1 MNQTITALALSIST
15 TLVTDFRPIPNRLGL
30 LGAIFRELGRSA
42 RARLGGQPNRERAA
56 LDFVRAHAI
65 EGDAESVLDALD
77 RFAREQRFMMNLGDG
92 KGRILDELV
101 SGLPVNA
108 RVLELGTYCGY
119 SAVRMAR
126 LLRGGGQVV
135 SIEENPRHARIAQAI
150 CRFAGVDDQ
159 VHIMVGESSVI
170 IPTLA
175 GTFDL
180 VLMDHNK
187 DEYLVDL
194 WRIEEKRL
202 LEPGSRVVADNV
214 GPLFDA
220 RAYLKYVRTNP
231 YNPYRSHYVESRLEY
246 HEEHPDG
253 MEISVWLG
261 ARRNNPPMI
270 GVG

>member
-1 MNQTITALALSIST
+1 MNQTITTLALSIST

-101 SGLPVNA
+101 SGLPANA

-119 SAVRMAR
+119 SAIRMAR

-135 SIEENPRHARIAQAI
+135 SIEENPRHARIARGDLPVRRRGRSSAHHRGREQ
-150 CRFAGVDDQ
+150 RDHPHAGSVRSTWCSWTTTRTSISSISGALRTSAFSNP
-159 VHIMVGESSVI
+159 VAESS
-170 IPTLA
+170 PTTLDRCSTH
-175 GTFDL
+175 G
-180 VLMDHNK
+180 
-187 DEYLVDL
+187 
-194 WRIEEKRL
+194 
-202 LEPGSRVVADNV
+202 
-214 GPLFDA
+214 
-220 RAYLKYVRTNP
+220 RT
-231 YNPYRSHYVESRLEY
+231 
-246 HEEHPDG
+246 
-253 MEISVWLG
+253 
-261 ARRNNPPMI
+261 
-270 GVG
+270 